1 MRDAVDVIVVHRIVS
16 APAVVVTLNL
26 FLVIVVVVVAGVGVV
41 EFWGVVGVVGA
52 AAGGGGEGYALILRG
67 VFDKHCLLHLQKK

>member
-26 FLVIVVVVVAGVGVV
+26 FLVVVVVVAGVGVV

-52 AAGGGGEGYALILRG
+52 TAGGGGEGYALILRG